1 MRSKRPRGGI
11 NMASYVKFEVPK
23 DLSNKVLEAVT
34 LAKTTGK
41 VKKGVNET
49 TKTIERGLAKLVVI
63 AADVQPEEIVMHLP
77 VLCEEKQIP
86 YVYVPSKDELG
97 KAAGI
102 QVPAS
107 SIAIS
112 ETGDAKKLVEEIV
125 EKLKTLKK

>member
-1 MRSKRPRGGI
+1 M

-125 EKLKTLKK
+125 EKVKTLKK

>member
-1 MRSKRPRGGI
+1 M

>member
-1 MRSKRPRGGI
+1 
-11 NMASYVKFEVPK
+11 MASYVKFEVPK

-77 VLCEEKQIP
+77 VLCEEKQVP
-86 YVYVPSKDELG
+86 YVYVPSKEELG

-107 SIAIS
+107 SIAIA

-125 EKLKTLKK
+125 EKVKTLKK

>member
-1 MRSKRPRGGI
+1 M

-125 EKLKTLKK
+125 EKLKTVKK